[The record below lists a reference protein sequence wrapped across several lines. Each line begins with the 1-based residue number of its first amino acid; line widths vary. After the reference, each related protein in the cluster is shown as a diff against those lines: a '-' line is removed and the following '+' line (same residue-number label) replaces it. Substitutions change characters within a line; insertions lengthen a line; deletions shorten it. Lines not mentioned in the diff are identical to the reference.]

1 MKNGKQGG
9 AGLNIF
15 GFAGNDGA
23 GGEGV
28 AQSPIIYN
36 TFFYD
41 TRLLIVLSNTLLS
54 HLMIS

>member
-1 MKNGKQGG
+1 MKNGKHGG

-41 TRLLIVLSNTLLS
+41 TRLLIV
-54 HLMIS
+54 

>member
-15 GFAGNDGA
+15 GFAGKGGA
-23 GGEGV
+23 GGRGV
-28 AQSPIIYN
+28 TQYPIIYN

-41 TRLLIVLSNTLLS
+41 TRLLIV
-54 HLMIS
+54 